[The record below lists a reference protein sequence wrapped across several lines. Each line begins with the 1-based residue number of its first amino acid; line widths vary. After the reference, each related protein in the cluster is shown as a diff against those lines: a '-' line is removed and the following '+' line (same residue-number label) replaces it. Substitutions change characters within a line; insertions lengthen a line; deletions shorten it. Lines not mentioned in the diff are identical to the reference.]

1 MFIFTNPNPTGKLTG
16 DCVIRAISIA
26 LNATWEQTYMDLCLK
41 GLSMCDLPNANSV
54 WGAYLKE
61 KGFER
66 YAIPNTCPDC
76 YTIRD
81 FTIDNPTG
89 TYVLATGTH
98 IVSVIDGDIYD
109 SWDSSNEIPTFYFHK
124 EDEK

>member
-54 WGAYLKE
+54 WGAHLKE

-81 FTIDNPTG
+81 FAIDNPTG

-124 EDEK
+124 EDK